1 MKEPIMGASYGPGL
15 NQHGLLEGSLDDQIE
30 ALVAFAWRAQALRL
44 VEVIGGRVLELTQY
58 DEVVTQR
65 WLTGDEASGP
75 LAAMRLGGSAP
86 YSMFDR
92 LDGFDLLLSDF
103 CNVGEVNTPGLSLH
117 KRHVSS
123 YSSFARALRRATE
136 AAEPEFLKELEQM
149 QTDLEVCRQLD
160 LTWVVGV

>member
-1 MKEPIMGASYGPGL
+1 MGASYGPGL

-75 LAAMRLGGSAP
+75 LAAMRLGGEITVENSTSFNDYYKQLKNDAERRRFLALV
-86 YSMFDR
+86 SE
-92 LDGFDLLLSDF
+92 LLLDAYY
-103 CNVGEVNTPGLSLH
+103 E
-117 KRHVSS
+117 VSS
-123 YSSFARALRRATE
+123 DSGILSRIQQELAD
-136 AAEPEFLKELEQM
+136 EFK
-149 QTDLEVCRQLD
+149 
-160 LTWVVGV
+160 GISP